1 MDFFRHQ
8 QSRDDDDDDGDGD
21 GDDDDDDDDGT
32 RLWNLDELGVS
43 SISSKEKLSRSTPTV
58 CDSPWS
64 NSSSKHPWASSF
76 ALSLKILKTKA
87 VVLPDVVQHKIEVL
101 QSRDLG

>member
-8 QSRDDDDDDGDGD
+8 QSRDDDDDDDDGDGD
-21 GDDDDDDDDGT
+21 GDDDDDGT

-58 CDSPWS
+58 CDSP
-64 NSSSKHPWASSF
+64 
-76 ALSLKILKTKA
+76 
-87 VVLPDVVQHKIEVL
+87 
-101 QSRDLG
+101 